1 MRRQFNVRLPGLTQN
16 QLSELVT
23 MTGMTTT
30 QVVILAIDALYRQ
43 LTVEANDAYRN
54 QQKSSASSPSS
65 TGAQDCGD
73 SAG

>member
-65 TGAQDCGD
+65 TGAQDCGGD
-73 SAG
+73 DC